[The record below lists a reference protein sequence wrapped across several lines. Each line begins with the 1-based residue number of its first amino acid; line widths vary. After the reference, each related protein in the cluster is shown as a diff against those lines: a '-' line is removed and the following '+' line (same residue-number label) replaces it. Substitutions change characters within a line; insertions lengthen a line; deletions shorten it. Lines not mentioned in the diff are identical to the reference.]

1 MKIFKKEKI
10 GKRRIFY
17 LFNKK
22 ILSYHKRISATG
34 GGGTMSMSLKLNI
47 FAYVGFAR

>member
-34 GGGTMSMSLKLNI
+34 GGG
-47 FAYVGFAR
+47 R

>member
-34 GGGTMSMSLKLNI
+34 DDEYVLKAKYFCLC
-47 FAYVGFAR
+47 GLRTLR